1 MSKSDRA
8 IREIIQAAGGPKRLH
23 KRSTELAGKGK
34 FRNLQPIAE
43 KTIYAWFENGI
54 PEKHWG
60 FVMPECGVTAVE
72 LHRANEALRSE
83 HEPSRRVA

>member
-1 MSKSDRA
+1 MSKSPLA
-8 IREIIQAAGGPKRLH
+8 IREIIQAAGGPKHLH
-23 KRSTELAGKGK
+23 ERSIELAGKGK

-54 PEKHWG
+54 PEKHWV

-72 LHRANEALRSE
+72 LHRANEALRDQ
-83 HEPSRRVA
+83 EPSKRVA